1 MRLSLNF
8 MSLYGQPAACH
19 VVTQEN
25 LNMSCLMFSLTE
37 ETLCILTSGFQTTCN
52 FMQC

>member
-25 LNMSCLMFSLTE
+25 LNMSCLMFSLAD
-37 ETLCILTSGFQTTCN
+37 ETSYILTSGY
-52 FMQC
+52 